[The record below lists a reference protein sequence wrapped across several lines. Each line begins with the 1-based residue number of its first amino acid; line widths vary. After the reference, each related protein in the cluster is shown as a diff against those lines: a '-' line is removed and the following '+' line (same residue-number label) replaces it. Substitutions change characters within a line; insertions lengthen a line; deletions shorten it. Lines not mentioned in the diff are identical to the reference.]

1 MKYLPGVPE
10 DFSKNFTIQVAHF
23 EPDEIRIHGSGVFP
37 RISLDLPRN
46 VDPEGNYQELET
58 SARENLAK
66 AGKRTVKPSER
77 PGSGLM
83 GSHRQDH
90 IQVRDQLHQPVACTV
105 AWGLLYSLPVHWSS
119 WANCWRLLSVVGGA
133 YHPAPGAG
141 GTDGTGETVRQT
153 VCPGSTGTDVGSP
166 RPVRCHTPR
175 QQREQGNV
183 RLQVTKEKE
192 NQVGPPA
199 PVKGFIS
206 NYNQIV
212 FPWYDWT
219 ERLLFVTII
228 VKPMVDM
235 FQGNPCLLHLV
246 LHQCES
252 KLFNIDFSFAIAIS
266 FFSSRYIF
274 FTWVFMLNFFTDL
287 GNG

>member
-66 AGKRTVKPSER
+66 AGKRTVKLSER

-105 AWGLLYSLPVHWSS
+105 A
-119 WANCWRLLSVVGGA
+119 
-133 YHPAPGAG
+133 
-141 GTDGTGETVRQT
+141 
-153 VCPGSTGTDVGSP
+153 
-166 RPVRCHTPR
+166 
-175 QQREQGNV
+175 
-183 RLQVTKEKE
+183 
-192 NQVGPPA
+192 
-199 PVKGFIS
+199 
-206 NYNQIV
+206 
-212 FPWYDWT
+212 
-219 ERLLFVTII
+219 
-228 VKPMVDM
+228 
-235 FQGNPCLLHLV
+235 
-246 LHQCES
+246 
-252 KLFNIDFSFAIAIS
+252 
-266 FFSSRYIF
+266 
-274 FTWVFMLNFFTDL
+274 
-287 GNG
+287 